1 MHRQVCL
8 YILSAIYDCGD
19 ILKGA
24 SFNRISLFPLLKGG
38 GGIPFDLFARIGG
51 GNHPKFQE
59 TWEKREGNM

>member
-24 SFNRISLFPLLKGG
+24 SFNHTSLFPLLKGG
-38 GGIPFDLFARIGG
+38 GIPFDLSARTGG
-51 GNHPKFQE
+51 GNHPKSQE
-59 TWEKREGNM
+59 R